1 MLLIGNVYLLVQ
13 PIFCVQMAT
22 IEKSK
27 LLFLK
32 ETVFFFFFRDGNSYI
47 KISGGVSYDLVL
59 TWVDHVPPDGV
70 CVCGSQQQ
78 NINFPFL
85 GDS

>member
-1 MLLIGNVYLLVQ
+1 MLLIGNVYLLVK

-32 ETVFFFFFRDGNSYI
+32 ETVFFFFLEMETVTLKSV
-47 KISGGVSYDLVL
+47 GGLAMILY
-59 TWVDHVPPDGV
+59 
-70 CVCGSQQQ
+70 
-78 NINFPFL
+78 
-85 GDS
+85 